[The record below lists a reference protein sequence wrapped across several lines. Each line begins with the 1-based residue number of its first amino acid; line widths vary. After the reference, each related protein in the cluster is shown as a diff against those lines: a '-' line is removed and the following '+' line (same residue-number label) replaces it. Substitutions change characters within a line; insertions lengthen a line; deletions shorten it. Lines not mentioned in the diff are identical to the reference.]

1 MMCVPTHFLLVN
13 LFINELKITSPHN
26 NTVSMTIDG
35 EYTNHSVC
43 VPSNVETLLIQP
55 ELVKALKAEERR
67 LSITVL
73 QNNIKLNTPTL
84 AEWQTVP
91 LTRGTNIIK
100 INITAN
106 CTKPDS
112 NIPEYK
118 SKTYHLFVTR
128 TW

>member
-1 MMCVPTHFLLVN
+1 ML
-13 LFINELKITSPHN
+13 
-26 NTVSMTIDG
+26 IDG
-35 EYTNHSVC
+35 EYLNHSVS
-43 VPSNVETLLIQP
+43 VPSNVETLIIQP
-55 ELVKALKAEERR
+55 ELVKALKTEEKR
-67 LSITVL
+67 LSVTVL

-84 AEWQTVP
+84 TEWHTVP

-106 CTKPDS
+106 CTKPES